1 MYTSTW
7 RYARISPRK
16 ARLLSDLI
24 RGKSAQEALSV
35 LSFSKKRAAIM
46 VAKVL
51 KTAIAN
57 ADDKG
62 ADVSDLYVT
71 QSYCDGGPI
80 IKRFMPK
87 DRGKSYAIMKRTSH
101 ITVSVDE
108 GAARVKEAQAKKKR
122 SKAAKAA

>member
-16 ARLLSDLI
+16 ARLLADLI
-24 RGKSAQEALSV
+24 RGKSAEEALSV
-35 LSFSKKRAAIM
+35 LNFSKKRAAIM

-57 ADDKG
+57 ADEKG
-62 ADVSDLYVT
+62 ADVADLYVA
-71 QSYCDGGPI
+71 QSFCDGGPI

-108 GAARVKEAQAKKKR
+108 GAARVKEARAKNKR
-122 SKAAKAA
+122 NKAAKAA

>member
-16 ARLLSDLI
+16 ARLLTDLI
-24 RGKSAQEALSV
+24 RGKSVQEALSV

-57 ADDKG
+57 ADEGG
-62 ADVSDLYVT
+62 ADVADLYVSAT
-71 QSYCDGGPI
+71 YCDGGPI

-101 ITVSVDE
+101 ITVTVDE
-108 GAARVKEAQAKKKR
+108 GAAKVKEAKAGKKR

>member
-24 RGKSAQEALSV
+24 RGKSAAEALSI

-51 KTAIAN
+51 KSAIAN
-57 ADDKG
+57 ADEKG
-62 ADVSDLYVT
+62 ADVSDLYVNA
-71 QSYCDGGPI
+71 SFCDGGPI
-80 IKRFMPK
+80 MKRFMPK

-101 ITVSVDE
+101 ITVSVAE
-108 GAARVKEAQAKKKR
+108 GAPEKNEPRARNKR
-122 SKAAKAA
+122 GKAAEAS